1 MSTKTEASKLLAM
14 LKARAMITAKQ
25 ARDSG
30 IRSPGARARELS
42 EHGYPV
48 VPCWQLLKPQK
59 LERPAVT
66 GRDGANAD
74 AIKPGK
80 NSKPTSQAIA
90 AELKRARLM
99 VRHRPRYCRRKND
112 AMRLHGA
119 GLLSDPALTQ
129 LFATRAHWGHE

>member
-1 MSTKTEASKLLAM
+1 MSAKTDASTLLDL
-14 LKARAMITAKQ
+14 LKASLIVTAKE

-42 EHGYPV
+42 EHGYRV

-66 GRDGANAD
+66 KRGNSKSRRSSPREN
-74 AIKPGK
+74 

-90 AELKRARLM
+90 AELKRAR
-99 VRHRPRYCRRKND
+99 
-112 AMRLHGA
+112 A
-119 GLLSDPALTQ
+119 ALD
-129 LFATRAHWGHE
+129 GEV